1 MERSLTPPIDQSDP
15 RSMKTFS
22 LAGSAGLVT
31 GSSKGIGLAIAHGLR
46 EAGAEVVF
54 HGNTSRPADLP
65 ADSAFVAGNLLE
77 LETPPALI
85 AAAFAA
91 KPQLDL
97 LVCNAGSFFDRD
109 FLSMGA
115 AEWER
120 TMNLNVRAAYFTV
133 QAFARELVARQRP
146 GAVVIVSST
155 NGFQSE
161 DESTA
166 YDTSKGALVMMTRT
180 LAQALAP
187 HRIRVNG
194 MAPGLIRT
202 PLTKWI
208 DEQDEKRHHYEK
220 KIFLGRVGE
229 AEDCAGPT
237 AFLLSPAA
245 AYITGQV
252 IVVDGGLTVGQIGK
266 M

>member
-1 MERSLTPPIDQSDP
+1 MQA
-15 RSMKTFS
+15 FS
-22 LAGSAGLVT
+22 LAGNTALVT
-31 GSSKGIGLAIAHGLR
+31 GSSKGIGLAIGRGLHA
-46 EAGAEVVF
+46 AGAEVVF

-65 ADSAFVAGNLLE
+65 TGSACVAGDLLAPE
-77 LETPPALI
+77 APAALL
-85 AAAFAA
+85 AAALAA
-91 KPQLDL
+91 KPGLDL

-109 FLSMGA
+109 FLAMGL

-120 TMNLNVRAAYFTV
+120 TMNLNVRAAYFLV
-133 QAFARELVARQRP
+133 QAFARELAARRRP

-161 DESTA
+161 EESTA

-194 MAPGLIRT
+194 LAPGLIRT
-202 PLTKWI
+202 PLTAPWI
-208 DEQDEKRHHYEK
+208 DTQHEKRRHYEK
-220 KIFLGRVGE
+220 KILLARIGE
-229 AEDCAGPT
+229 PDDCAGAA

-252 IVVDGGLTVGQIGK
+252 IVVDGGLTVGQIGR

>member
-1 MERSLTPPIDQSDP
+1 MQA
-15 RSMKTFS
+15 FS
-22 LAGSAGLVT
+22 LAGSAALVT
-31 GSSKGIGLAIAHGLR
+31 GSSKGIGLAIGEALHA
-46 EAGAEVVF
+46 AGAEVVF
-54 HGNTSRPADLP
+54 HGNTTHPAALP
-65 ADSAFVAGNLLE
+65 PGSAFVTGDLLSADAPGR
-77 LETPPALI
+77 LV
-85 AAAFAA
+85 AAALAA
-91 KPQLDL
+91 KPGLDL

-109 FLSMGA
+109 FLAMGP

-120 TMNLNVRAAYFTV
+120 TMNLNVRAVYFLV
-133 QAFARELVARQRP
+133 QAFAKALIARQRP

-161 DESTA
+161 EESTA

-202 PLTKWI
+202 PLTAPWL
-208 DEQDEKRHHYEK
+208 DTQPAKRKHYEK
-220 KIFLGRVGE
+220 KILLERIGE
-229 AEDCAGPT
+229 PGDCAGPT

-252 IVVDGGLTVGQIGK
+252 LVVDGGLTVGQIGR